1 MRSTAMFVIGVV
13 LIAAGILV
21 VAFRGIP
28 YTSREVVLEIGSL
41 NATAE
46 TERTKQVP
54 PVVTGLVIAGGVL
67 LVIAGARKSHA

>member
-28 YTSREVVLEIGSL
+28 YTSREVVLKIGSL